1 MSNHIASNTYKDGIL
16 QGVVV
21 TPGEEE
27 PVEIRYIGPPLDLMK
42 VATFLGLEL
51 KDGQEE
57 ESSGFMELKDPRG
70 GYATIQ
76 PCERASDLIQT
87 VLAFAKDLGQDPP
100 PFLL

>member
-1 MSNHIASNTYKDGIL
+1 MIGSNTYKDGIL

-21 TPGEEE
+21 TPMEEE

-51 KDGQEE
+51 KDENQGQE
-57 ESSGFMELKDPRG
+57 SAFMELKDPRG

-87 VLAFAKDLGQDPP
+87 VLALAKELGDDPP